1 MGFQLFTKAT
11 EKNKFKGISAGG
23 KAVENIESI
32 INAMKNKTTSLK
44 RCPVFYFF
52 KYRFSKKAQ
61 KYGNV
66 YISSL

>member
-32 INAMKNKTTSLK
+32 INAI
-44 RCPVFYFF
+44 
-52 KYRFSKKAQ
+52 KKIRQ
-61 KYGNV
+61 RH
-66 YISSL
+66 